1 MNDQRKEYKEHQIEE
16 FGFGCHKDLPA
27 ATVRCV
33 QVVHLRFVL
42 AQAPCQMRVL
52 TDDQPRCFYSCN
64 VVSLAWPRVFSGY
77 LRIKKIPKAAKG
89 FLIAD

>member
-1 MNDQRKEYKEHQIEE
+1 VNDQRKEYKEHQIEE

-33 QVVHLRFVL
+33 QVVHLRFVF

-52 TDDQPRCFYSCN
+52 TDDQTRCFYSCN
-64 VVSLAWPRVFSGY
+64 VVSLAGLGFFPAICESRKF
-77 LRIKKIPKAAKG
+77 PKLPKD
-89 FLIAD
+89 F